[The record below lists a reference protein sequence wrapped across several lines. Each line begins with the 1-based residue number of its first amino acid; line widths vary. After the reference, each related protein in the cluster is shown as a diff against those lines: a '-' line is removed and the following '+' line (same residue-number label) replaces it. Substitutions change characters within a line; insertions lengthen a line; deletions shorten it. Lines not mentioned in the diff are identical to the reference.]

1 MMALESD
8 CAVNTPSNP
17 SPNTQVESR
26 WSARLSKRISNTALC
41 RQTTNIS
48 NELWNSPNKIS
59 TFSTF
64 VCKFLKPYNPMFVFG
79 ISIFCTWIFIA
90 IPNTSY
96 WLYRLVKCQWWDTF
110 SVIVFIEM
118 MELCLPDTPDVSYV
132 AAYTIGVFVA
142 PFIHIVAYFAHAQN
156 NYYVGVFWGTATLI
170 LILVIYGI
178 DAFLR
183 PSSLI
188 NFLDQSSSFGED
200 SSLSTESSFSYS
212 KLYDTLNSC
221 LDANGY
227 KQTIFSALAPESVIF
242 APSIKSSRFQTI
254 TSTQN
259 ALQHQ
264 PDLSISTKYSESVIG
279 IINTNPVD
287 LANAQSSEIGINNA
301 DIDLKGFIKTLD
313 MSDCRREWL
322 YTVTLESYEKK
333 QFHGNELPPLTT
345 ACELPEKSKITTGN
359 TRVSDFDRHNDI
371 SDSLTPEDFTES
383 FKLEMG
389 VNQLVSGFANTELR
403 KSSAPYS
410 RNNSKEV
417 INDTESQNDSIMNYF
432 PLPRFIYRRYNMRS
446 GIVSGDR
453 RIVWGLGVLFIIFFN
468 ITYQFLA
475 FFTNYYVDNDIAN
488 NGNSLIPLFMAYVCV
503 CHVLRICMKRVG
515 IELDSRKRTAVSI
528 FFLGEMSSLMY
539 YYTFYRVLFA
549 SIRSWEI
556 FAIFQVIHL
565 SSEWI
570 LYPLRASMWYFRMM
584 ENLTTSTSWL
594 GQLAGAFVNSNG
606 LDLNDWRCF
615 IGLDFGIRC
624 SVLIITGVYMIVML
638 LSINGLQWIC
648 IDLKENETDLK
659 VTIGFIALSVA
670 LEVVNAI
677 LMDIVC
683 FKPLRL
689 KVATSTMLCFSNLK
703 FSFLCMCIGVC
714 LFINPLYAL
723 AFCNVFTDD
732 FNNK

>member
-1 MMALESD
+1 M
-8 CAVNTPSNP
+8 
-17 SPNTQVESR
+17 
-26 WSARLSKRISNTALC
+26 
-41 RQTTNIS
+41 
-48 NELWNSPNKIS
+48 
-59 TFSTF
+59 
-64 VCKFLKPYNPMFVFG
+64 
-79 ISIFCTWIFIA
+79 
-90 IPNTSY
+90 
-96 WLYRLVKCQWWDTF
+96 
-110 SVIVFIEM
+110 
-118 MELCLPDTPDVSYV
+118 
-132 AAYTIGVFVA
+132 
-142 PFIHIVAYFAHAQN
+142 
-156 NYYVGVFWGTATLI
+156 
-170 LILVIYGI
+170 
-178 DAFLR
+178 
-183 PSSLI
+183 
-188 NFLDQSSSFGED
+188 
-200 SSLSTESSFSYS
+200 
-212 KLYDTLNSC
+212 
-221 LDANGY
+221 
-227 KQTIFSALAPESVIF
+227 
-242 APSIKSSRFQTI
+242 
-254 TSTQN
+254 
-259 ALQHQ
+259 
-264 PDLSISTKYSESVIG
+264 
-279 IINTNPVD
+279 
-287 LANAQSSEIGINNA
+287 
-301 DIDLKGFIKTLD
+301 
-313 MSDCRREWL
+313 
-322 YTVTLESYEKK
+322 ESYEKK
-333 QFHGNELPPLTT
+333 QFHGNELPPPTT
-345 ACELPEKSKITTGN
+345 TSELPEKSKITTGN

-594 GQLAGAFVNSNG
+594 GQLAGALVS
-606 LDLNDWRCF
+606 
-615 IGLDFGIRC
+615 
-624 SVLIITGVYMIVML
+624 
-638 LSINGLQWIC
+638 
-648 IDLKENETDLK
+648 
-659 VTIGFIALSVA
+659 
-670 LEVVNAI
+670 
-677 LMDIVC
+677 
-683 FKPLRL
+683 
-689 KVATSTMLCFSNLK
+689 
-703 FSFLCMCIGVC
+703 
-714 LFINPLYAL
+714 
-723 AFCNVFTDD
+723 
-732 FNNK
+732 